1 MEFLIAAMLFTVS
14 IVALLGAYVSQ
25 SALNEHARD
34 LSWAMTDA
42 NRVMEEIRLRNSN
55 PCVGVGAV
63 PVATSPLG
71 GVNPGPGWDD
81 WLRGAGGGKSLEQAA
96 APARS
101 QEYVV
106 VSGIEGTDPMQIT
119 VAVCWREHA
128 RIVGECAWNGAVLSP
143 SQGSNGF
150 PNDGIIQ
157 SQVMLMT
164 RMTCRS

>member
-1 MEFLIAAMLFTVS
+1 MEFLIAAMVFTVS

-25 SALNEHARD
+25 SALNEHARN

-42 NRVMEEIRLRNSN
+42 SRVMEEIRRRNSN
-55 PCVGVGAV
+55 PCAGGAV

-81 WLRGAGGGKSLEQAA
+81 WLLGAGGGKSLEQAT

-106 VSGIEGTDPMQIT
+106 VSGIEGDDPMQIT
-119 VAVCWREHA
+119 VAVCWRERA
-128 RIVGECAWNGAVLSP
+128 RIVGECEWNGAVLNP

-150 PNDGIIQ
+150 LNDGIIQ
-157 SQVMLMT
+157 SQVMLTT